1 MRRRRCPG
9 ATVRSVLACGLEDEL
24 QFSDSSCRNSPVEA
38 GAHPTYTCRM
48 PEMFKCP
55 NCGAVYEITYEKTV
69 SPDEDEADCQVC
81 GKQMGSKSGSIIPRY
96 ELVRMPDGTDV

>member
-1 MRRRRCPG
+1 M
-9 ATVRSVLACGLEDEL
+9 LAYGLEDEL

-69 SPDEDEADCQVC
+69 SPDEDAADCQVC